1 MASPATSTA
10 PLPRQPGPHAIP
22 IMDPADAPQTSSP
35 TKRAYQAM
43 ETPTTGPSYPPIS
56 ETTSKAFS
64 PDISKLKIEMTE
76 DDGPSPFWGMGGA
89 SLGTLNKR
97 QDGWAYQTPRR
108 FSIPR
113 SSSPSPGL
121 TTTPYT
127 PQTRYSARSA
137 GIGTPVTPY
146 TPDYPTLDYR
156 RHSETSDAMHRAT
169 QKPFNKPVEEE
180 YTAQTLGRYL
190 LITNVPMNVR
200 NDDFRDM
207 IQNIAE
213 FKALIVKHL
222 QTKGCVIVAFHDPR
236 ENLKV
241 YQRLQAGPINI
252 GSAYPSLN
260 LSCMPVTKDLVESVT
275 GHGPAWEEV
284 WKTSEAVVR
293 IDIDGGNPVNPDA
306 MHRVVGAIAPYQS
319 IEPIGYDCRSYVVD
333 FFDTRDAATCIRT
346 LDGHVSGQAYV
357 SADYYDPTPRYAPTR
372 PTLGS
377 RAFSLGSAAFIPGS
391 LGLPKTDSYSD
402 VFSLGHS
409 AESTGVHTPS
419 SATFNRLRSDDDIFT
434 SRSAS
439 LSPTKREVS
448 ASGPAYNAASPWAR
462 RGSTPAVF
470 SGADTPPRMLS
481 LSRRLSEAGT
491 VQGLVNKADI
501 TARARQRQGLGGHWD
516 ANDRKSIPEQ
526 NRVFPERIVA
536 GLDHRTT
543 VMIKDV
549 PNKLSRQELVEI
561 LDEVVPSEFDFV
573 YLRFDFKNCC
583 NVGYAFVNFCS
594 VSALVRFIQARVGK
608 KWNMFSSEK
617 VLQVSYADI
626 QGKAALI
633 NKFKNS
639 AVMSVVESWRPQIFY
654 SSGSMKGQPE
664 PFPVSDNLS
673 LRERSGAGFAGEN
686 FKMSWPDTA
695 NKIIQA
701 RHPATFSESHERP
714 YEYAQTCFDHG
725 F

>member
-1 MASPATSTA
+1 MSSPATSSVS
-10 PLPRQPGPHAIP
+10 LPRQPGPRAIP
-22 IMDPADAPQTSSP
+22 IRDPADAPPVPSP
-35 TKRAYQAM
+35 TKAAYEDM
-43 ETPTTGPSYPPIS
+43 EAPTTGPSYPP
-56 ETTSKAFS
+56 SKAFS
-64 PDISKLKIEMTE
+64 PDISRLKIQMSE
-76 DDGPSPFWGMGGA
+76 DDGPSPFWGMGGS
-89 SLGTLNKR
+89 SLTTPSKKPE
-97 QDGWAYQTPRR
+97 GWAYQTPRR
-108 FSIPR
+108 FSLARP
-113 SSSPSPGL
+113 SSPTPGL
-121 TTTPYT
+121 TNTPYT
-127 PQTRYSARSA
+127 PQTRYSSHSV
-137 GIGTPVTPY
+137 GNGTPVTPY
-146 TPDYPTLDYR
+146 TPDYPSFDYR
-156 RHSETSDAMHRAT
+156 RHSETSDAIHRAT
-169 QKPFNKPVEEE
+169 QKSFNKPVEEV

-190 LITNVPMNVR
+190 LITNVPMDVPHA
-200 NDDFRDM
+200 DFRDM
-207 IQNIAE
+207 IQDIAE

-236 ENLKV
+236 ESLKV
-241 YQRLQAGPINI
+241 FQRLQAGPVNI
-252 GSAYPSLN
+252 GSAHDSLQ
-260 LSCMPVTKDLVESVT
+260 LSCMPVTKDVVESVT

-293 IDIDGGNPVNPDA
+293 IDIDGGNPVNPEA
-306 MHRVVGAIAPYQS
+306 MRRVVGAIAPYQS
-319 IEPIGYDCRSYVVD
+319 IEPIGYECRSYVVE
-333 FFDTRDAATCIRT
+333 FYDTRDAATCIRT
-346 LDGHVSGQAYV
+346 LDGHISGQAYV
-357 SADYYDPTPRYAPTR
+357 RAEYYDATLRYAPTR

-391 LGLPKTDSYSD
+391 LGLLKTDSYSD
-402 VFSLGHS
+402 VFSFGQS
-409 AESTGVHTPS
+409 GESTGVHTPS
-419 SATFNRLRSDDDIFT
+419 SATFSRLRSKDDIFT

-439 LSPTKREVS
+439 LSPVKREIS
-448 ASGPAYNAASPWAR
+448 SSGSGYNTSSPWAR

-470 SGADTPPRMLS
+470 SEADTPPRMLS

-526 NRVFPERIVA
+526 NRVFSERIVA
-536 GLDHRTT
+536 GLDNRTT

-561 LDEVVPSEFDFV
+561 LDEVVPGEFDFV

-594 VSALVRFIQARVGK
+594 VSALLRFIQARVGK

-664 PFPVSDNLS
+664 PFPSPDNLS
-673 LRERSGAGFAGEN
+673 MRERSGTNFAG
-686 FKMSWPDTA
+686 
-695 NKIIQA
+695 
-701 RHPATFSESHERP
+701 RHPSSFADSRERP
-714 YEYAQTCFDHG
+714 YEYAQTCFDHS